1 MLARMSDD
9 ADWQRTYDAR
19 QRYFESTIGPLPR
32 DILKIPNMMA
42 VWRRGGLFVIPAKKI
57 SELLTVYTTFGFTNP
72 DMPTAVQMKD
82 GDPPAQGRTLPG
94 GNFSLTER
102 TLVARR
108 PGVAG
113 YGYEICVVAEPHQQW
128 PLNFLQWA
136 VGAEVLKDAG
146 LLARVEQYGGLTVG
160 ELSVGAD
167 KPFNFLIAKAGAPWP
182 VGTQLPNGKMDVLS
196 ATTIT
201 EEELEWSKE
210 NGREA
215 LLKKL
220 DEAHFGQI
228 SLPGRESVVATST
241 SSTQAPTAIV
251 GAGAENIMRDMAAIL
266 FRGLAASMGELPVKH
281 AFADIRRADDDPTMI
296 SKVRLVRP
304 DGSVEPPADDSA
316 FVPSEVL
323 TLFEELWDLRDTAF
337 PDRWYGLTITVFPD
351 GKSEFAFSYDPDC
364 ALDDAFFES

>member
-1 MLARMSDD
+1 MLAKMSDD
-9 ADWQRTYDAR
+9 VDWQRTYDAR
-19 QRYFESTIGPLPR
+19 RHYFESTVGPLPR
-32 DILKIPNMMA
+32 DILKIPNMMG
-42 VWRRGGLFVIPAKKI
+42 VWPRGGLFVIPASKI

-72 DMPTAVQMKD
+72 DMPTAVQLKD
-82 GDPPAQGRTLPG
+82 GDPRA
-94 GNFSLTER
+94 
-102 TLVARR
+102 
-108 PGVAG
+108 AG
-113 YGYEICVVAEPHQQW
+113 YGYEICVVAEPNQQW

-136 VGAEVLKDAG
+136 AGAEILKGVG
-146 LLARVEQYGGLTVG
+146 LLGRVEQYGGLTVG

-167 KPFNFLIAKAGAPWP
+167 KPFNFLIAKARAPWP
-182 VGTQLPNGKMDVLS
+182 AGTQLPNGKMDMLM

-228 SLPGRESVVATST
+228 SLPGRECVIAKSTPSMQASV
-241 SSTQAPTAIV
+241 PTTIV
-251 GAGAENIMRDMAAIL
+251 GGGAEDIMRDMAAIL
-266 FRGLAASMGELPVKH
+266 FRGLAASMGEAPVKH
-281 AFADIRRADDDPTMI
+281 AFADIRRADDDPGMI

-304 DGSVEPPADDSA
+304 DGSIGSPSGYDAY
-316 FVPSEVL
+316 VPSEVL

-351 GKSEFAFSYDPDC
+351 GKSEFDFNYDPDC